1 MAAPRILIV
10 DDDTQV
16 LGMLMRVLIGR
27 GYTVTGTTS
36 GAEVIETAADT
47 SFDLA
52 IVDLSMPGV
61 DGFEVLKD
69 LHRTAPQMKI
79 MVISGAMSGLLLESA
94 AMFGATKTLP
104 KPISPE
110 VLITAVQHLLDRRVA
125 EAHS

>member
-1 MAAPRILIV
+1 MPAPRILIV

-16 LGMLMRVLIGR
+16 LGVLMRVLIGS
-27 GYTVTGTTS
+27 GYTVTGSTS
-36 GAEVIETAADT
+36 GAEAIETVVHT

-69 LHRTAPQMKI
+69 LHRTAPHLKF
-79 MVISGAMSGLLLESA
+79 MVISGAMPGLLLESA
-94 AMFGATKTLP
+94 AMFGATKTLT

-110 VLITAVQHLLDRRVA
+110 ALITAVQHLLDRRVA

>member
-94 AMFGATKTLP
+94 AMFGATKTLT

-110 VLITAVQHLLDRRVA
+110 VLITAVQQLLDRRVA

>member
-16 LGMLMRVLIGR
+16 LGMLIRVLIGR

-36 GAEVIETAADT
+36 GAEVIEMTAHDP
-47 SFDLA
+47 FDLA

-69 LHRTAPQMKI
+69 LHRTAPEMKI
-79 MVISGAMSGLLLESA
+79 MVISGAMPGLILESA
-94 AMFGATKTLP
+94 AMFGATKTLT

-110 VLITAVQHLLDRRVA
+110 SLINAVQHILERRVA
-125 EAHS
+125 EART

>member
-52 IVDLSMPGV
+52 IVDLSMPEV

-69 LHRTAPQMKI
+69 LHRTAPDMKI
-79 MVISGAMSGLLLESA
+79 MVISGAMPGLLLESA
-94 AMFGATKTLP
+94 AMFGATKTLT

-110 VLITAVQHLLDRRVA
+110 ALITAVQHLLDRRVA
-125 EAHS
+125 EARS

>member
-79 MVISGAMSGLLLESA
+79 MVISGAMPGLLLESA
-94 AMFGATKTLP
+94 AMFGATKTLT

-110 VLITAVQHLLDRRVA
+110 ALITAVQHLLNRRVA

>member
-1 MAAPRILIV
+1 MAAPSILIV

-36 GAEVIETAADT
+36 GAEVIETAAHT

-52 IVDLSMPGV
+52 IVDLSMPGI

-69 LHRTAPQMKI
+69 LHRTAPHMKI
-79 MVISGAMSGLLLESA
+79 IVISGAMPGLLLESA
-94 AMFGATKTLP
+94 AMFGATKPLP

-110 VLITAVQHLLDRRVA
+110 SLIAAVQ
-125 EAHS
+125 